1 MFLLKNWRGG
11 GDSQIEK
18 AELRADMERAMKSLK
33 PQELQIIR
41 MKYYD
46 GMSVREIADS
56 LNLPY
61 ETVKKRHQRSVLK
74 LGQSLTLA
82 LVLIFILTACVY
94 GVLRYLDVI
103 PPIGMWTWMWKDIK
117 MEEIG

>member
-1 MFLLKNWRGG
+1 M
-11 GDSQIEK
+11 
-18 AELRADMERAMKSLK
+18 RADMERAMKSLK

-61 ETVKKRHQRSVLK
+61 ETVKKRHQRSV
-74 LGQSLTLA
+74 
-82 LVLIFILTACVY
+82 
-94 GVLRYLDVI
+94 
-103 PPIGMWTWMWKDIK
+103 
-117 MEEIG
+117 

>member
-1 MFLLKNWRGG
+1 M
-11 GDSQIEK
+11 
-18 AELRADMERAMKSLK
+18 RADLERAMESLK
-33 PQELQIIR
+33 PNELQIIR